1 MSRKS
6 YPNVNAANQYARD
19 VVRGKIVACQF
30 VIQACQRHLDDLMA
44 EKSKSFRYRFD
55 KDLAERAAKFIQLLP
70 HTKGEWAFKRMPIT
84 LEPWQLFVICCAFGW
99 VNKGSRL
106 RRFRE
111 VYTEIPRKNG
121 KSAISA
127 GVALYCFACDNE
139 FGAEVYSGA
148 TTEKQA
154 WEVFRPARLMCKR
167 TPMLT
172 EAFGIEVNASNMNR
186 PEDGARFEPLIGNP
200 GDGSSPHCAVVDEY
214 HEHATD
220 ALYTTMLTGMGARRQ
235 PLMWAITT
243 AGYNIEGPCY
253 DKRREVIEM
262 LNGSVP
268 NDELFGIIY
277 TVDEGD
283 DWTDP
288 QVLEKA
294 NPNIGVSVYR
304 EFLLSQQQR
313 AKNNARLA
321 NVFKTKHLNIW
332 VSARSAYFNLVSW
345 QSCEDKSL
353 TLEQFEGQPCILAF
367 DLARKLDMNSMAR
380 LYTREIDGKTHYY
393 SVAPRFWVPYDTVY
407 SVEKNEDRRTAERFQ
422 KWVEMGVLT
431 VTDGAEVDYRYIL
444 EEAKAANKISP
455 VSESP
460 IDPFG
465 ATGLSHDLADEDL
478 NPITIIQNYTNMSD
492 PMKELEAAIESG
504 RFHHDGNPIMTWCIG
519 NVVGKT
525 IPGTV
530 NVYVGRTRVQA
541 PVTNGDNVATI
552 ASSIQDAINAV
563 PALPFTASSSAGVV
577 TLTARH
583 KGLCGN
589 EIPVSLNYYGF
600 GGGEVL
606 PAGVQIAVAT
616 GTAGTGSPVLTG
628 AVAAMADEPF
638 DYIGLPFNDT
648 ASVNTLVT
656 EMNDT
661 SGRWSYA
668 RQLYG
673 HVYTAKIGTLSE
685 LVTAGDQFNQQHITL
700 AGYEKETQTPAD
712 ELAAS
717 RTARAAVFI
726 RNDPA
731 RPTQTGELVGML
743 PAPKGKRFTMTEQQT
758 LLSHGVVSLPDESG

>member
-30 VIQACQRHLDDLMA
+30 VIQACQRHLDDLME

-200 GDGSSPHCAVVDEY
+200 GDGSSPHCAVV
-214 HEHATD
+214 
-220 ALYTTMLTGMGARRQ
+220 
-235 PLMWAITT
+235 
-243 AGYNIEGPCY
+243 
-253 DKRREVIEM
+253 
-262 LNGSVP
+262 
-268 NDELFGIIY
+268 
-277 TVDEGD
+277 
-283 DWTDP
+283 
-288 QVLEKA
+288 
-294 NPNIGVSVYR
+294 
-304 EFLLSQQQR
+304 
-313 AKNNARLA
+313 
-321 NVFKTKHLNIW
+321 
-332 VSARSAYFNLVSW
+332 
-345 QSCEDKSL
+345 
-353 TLEQFEGQPCILAF
+353 
-367 DLARKLDMNSMAR
+367 
-380 LYTREIDGKTHYY
+380 
-393 SVAPRFWVPYDTVY
+393 
-407 SVEKNEDRRTAERFQ
+407 
-422 KWVEMGVLT
+422 
-431 VTDGAEVDYRYIL
+431 
-444 EEAKAANKISP
+444 
-455 VSESP
+455 
-460 IDPFG
+460 
-465 ATGLSHDLADEDL
+465 
-478 NPITIIQNYTNMSD
+478 
-492 PMKELEAAIESG
+492 
-504 RFHHDGNPIMTWCIG
+504 
-519 NVVGKT
+519 
-525 IPGTV
+525 
-530 NVYVGRTRVQA
+530 
-541 PVTNGDNVATI
+541 
-552 ASSIQDAINAV
+552 
-563 PALPFTASSSAGVV
+563 PFTASSSAGVV

-616 GTAGTGSPVLTG
+616 GTAGTGAPVLTG

-648 ASVNTLVT
+648 ASVNTLVG
-656 EMNDT
+656 MNGESAGNALRKVIQ
-661 SGRWSYA
+661 SGLSVKKIRDVNKVMA
-668 RQLYG
+668 RQKLG
-673 HVYTAKIGTLSE
+673 VQLDFTDGKGSFGGLDNMFKQLAKLRKLTDVKRTGVLKAIFGDDAETLQVVNALIDKGKDGYDQIQQKMNKQASLNKRVQAQLGTLSNLWEAMTGTATNGLAAIGGAFSGDAKNITQWLGE
-685 LVTAGDQFNQQHITL
+685 LG
-700 AGYEKETQTPAD
+700 EKFTKFAD
-712 ELAAS
+712 ENPRVIRGVVGLAAGLAILKLGLMGVGSAISIVS
-717 RTARAAVFI
+717 RIMSMTPIGMIATAIALAAGLIITNWDVVGPYFKKLWETIGPYFEAGWELLKKVFAWSPLGMVI
-726 RNDPA
+726 NNWGPVVKWFQDMWDKLKPIIEWFTDSSGDTVDAINSAQWGAGAYDAYGTGIPARGYTPYPAVDPA
-731 RPTQTGELVGML
+731 QANNASDATGSNPFMINKAT
-743 PAPKGKRFTMTEQQT
+743 APKVDGEIKVSFINMPPGMRVTETRSSGIDINHDVGYTRFW
-758 LLSHGVVSLPDESG
+758 

>member
-268 NDELFGIIY
+268 LHMVQNTDRATFNNIEELGLGFINYSLVPYLTRIEQRINTGLVRKSKQGVYYAKFNAGALLRGDMKSRFEAYATGINWGIYSPNDCR
-277 TVDEGD
+277 D
-283 DWTDP
+283 
-288 QVLEKA
+288 LE
-294 NPNIGVSVYR
+294 
-304 EFLLSQQQR
+304 
-313 AKNNARLA
+313 
-321 NVFKTKHLNIW
+321 
-332 VSARSAYFNLVSW
+332 
-345 QSCEDKSL
+345 
-353 TLEQFEGQPCILAF
+353 
-367 DLARKLDMNSMAR
+367 DMNPRPGGDVYLTPMNMTTKPS
-380 LYTREIDGKTHYY
+380 DGSK
-393 SVAPRFWVPYDTVY
+393 AG
-407 SVEKNEDRRTAERFQ
+407 KQ
-422 KWVEMGVLT
+422 K
-431 VTDGAEVDYRYIL
+431 DN
-444 EEAKAANKISP
+444 AN
-455 VSESP
+455 
-460 IDPFG
+460 
-465 ATGLSHDLADEDL
+465 ADE
-478 NPITIIQNYTNMSD
+478 T
-492 PMKELEAAIESG
+492 
-504 RFHHDGNPIMTWCIG
+504 
-519 NVVGKT
+519 
-525 IPGTV
+525 
-530 NVYVGRTRVQA
+530 
-541 PVTNGDNVATI
+541 
-552 ASSIQDAINAV
+552 
-563 PALPFTASSSAGVV
+563 
-577 TLTARH
+577 
-583 KGLCGN
+583 
-589 EIPVSLNYYGF
+589 
-600 GGGEVL
+600 
-606 PAGVQIAVAT
+606 
-616 GTAGTGSPVLTG
+616 
-628 AVAAMADEPF
+628 
-638 DYIGLPFNDT
+638 
-648 ASVNTLVT
+648 
-656 EMNDT
+656 T
-661 SGRWSYA
+661 S
-668 RQLYG
+668 
-673 HVYTAKIGTLSE
+673 
-685 LVTAGDQFNQQHITL
+685 
-700 AGYEKETQTPAD
+700 
-712 ELAAS
+712 
-717 RTARAAVFI
+717 
-726 RNDPA
+726 
-731 RPTQTGELVGML
+731 
-743 PAPKGKRFTMTEQQT
+743 
-758 LLSHGVVSLPDESG
+758 

>member
-99 VNKGSRL
+99 VNKGTRL

-172 EAFGIEVNASNMNR
+172 EAFGIEVNQAANTAQDSGASLLIGHASN
-186 PEDGARFEPLIGNP
+186 GAEIVANSLVLMPSADYARQICGA
-200 GDGSSPHCAVVDEY
+200 GSQ
-214 HEHATD
+214 
-220 ALYTTMLTGMGARRQ
+220 LARMVEAYRQ
-235 PLMWAITT
+235 
-243 AGYNIEGPCY
+243 
-253 DKRREVIEM
+253 
-262 LNGSVP
+262 
-268 NDELFGIIY
+268 
-277 TVDEGD
+277 
-283 DWTDP
+283 TDP
-288 QVLEKA
+288 FGE
-294 NPNIGVSVYR
+294 
-304 EFLLSQQQR
+304 
-313 AKNNARLA
+313 
-321 NVFKTKHLNIW
+321 
-332 VSARSAYFNLVSW
+332 
-345 QSCEDKSL
+345 
-353 TLEQFEGQPCILAF
+353 
-367 DLARKLDMNSMAR
+367 
-380 LYTREIDGKTHYY
+380 LYVI
-393 SVAPRFWVPYDTVY
+393 AVPEATGAAATV
-407 SVEKNEDRRTAERFQ
+407 T
-422 KWVEMGVLT
+422 LT
-431 VTDGAEVDYRYIL
+431 VTG
-444 EEAKAANKISP
+444 EAT
-455 VSESP
+455 ES
-460 IDPFG
+460 
-465 ATGLSHDLADEDL
+465 
-478 NPITIIQNYTNMSD
+478 
-492 PMKELEAAIESG
+492 
-504 RFHHDGNPIMTWCIG
+504 
-519 NVVGKT
+519 
-525 IPGTV
+525 GTV

-541 PVTNGDNVATI
+541 PVTNGDNVTTI

-563 PALPFTASSSAGVV
+563 PTLPFTASSLAGVV

-616 GTAGTGSPVLTG
+616 GTAGTGAPVLTG

-638 DYIGLPFNDT
+638 DYIG
-648 ASVNTLVT
+648 
-656 EMNDT
+656 
-661 SGRWSYA
+661 
-668 RQLYG
+668 
-673 HVYTAKIGTLSE
+673 
-685 LVTAGDQFNQQHITL
+685 
-700 AGYEKETQTPAD
+700 
-712 ELAAS
+712 
-717 RTARAAVFI
+717 
-726 RNDPA
+726 
-731 RPTQTGELVGML
+731 
-743 PAPKGKRFTMTEQQT
+743 
-758 LLSHGVVSLPDESG
+758 

>member
-262 LNGSVP
+262 LNGSVTICGVRGWSWGSRP
-268 NDELFGIIY
+268 LWRV
-277 TVDEGD
+277 TVSLK
-283 DWTDP
+283 TNRCRISP
-288 QVLEKA
+288 LMRKPLHLVTS
-294 NPNIGVSVYR
+294 NGVTPS
-304 EFLLSQQQR
+304 L
-313 AKNNARLA
+313 
-321 NVFKTKHLNIW
+321 T
-332 VSARSAYFNLVSW
+332 VSA
-345 QSCEDKSL
+345 
-353 TLEQFEGQPCILAF
+353 PAF
-367 DLARKLDMNSMAR
+367 CVTRTPINR
-380 LYTREIDGKTHYY
+380 L
-393 SVAPRFWVPYDTVY
+393 S
-407 SVEKNEDRRTAERFQ
+407 
-422 KWVEMGVLT
+422 
-431 VTDGAEVDYRYIL
+431 
-444 EEAKAANKISP
+444 
-455 VSESP
+455 
-460 IDPFG
+460 
-465 ATGLSHDLADEDL
+465 
-478 NPITIIQNYTNMSD
+478 
-492 PMKELEAAIESG
+492 
-504 RFHHDGNPIMTWCIG
+504 
-519 NVVGKT
+519 
-525 IPGTV
+525 
-530 NVYVGRTRVQA
+530 
-541 PVTNGDNVATI
+541 
-552 ASSIQDAINAV
+552 
-563 PALPFTASSSAGVV
+563 
-577 TLTARH
+577 
-583 KGLCGN
+583 
-589 EIPVSLNYYGF
+589 
-600 GGGEVL
+600 
-606 PAGVQIAVAT
+606 
-616 GTAGTGSPVLTG
+616 
-628 AVAAMADEPF
+628 
-638 DYIGLPFNDT
+638 
-648 ASVNTLVT
+648 
-656 EMNDT
+656 
-661 SGRWSYA
+661 
-668 RQLYG
+668 
-673 HVYTAKIGTLSE
+673 
-685 LVTAGDQFNQQHITL
+685 
-700 AGYEKETQTPAD
+700 
-712 ELAAS
+712 
-717 RTARAAVFI
+717 VFI
-726 RNDPA
+726 PPNAPA
-731 RPTQTGELVGML
+731 ACWSIRRP
-743 PAPKGKRFTMTEQQT
+743 
-758 LLSHGVVSLPDESG
+758 SNC

>member
-30 VIQACQRHLDDLMA
+30 VIQACQRHLDDLME

-127 GVALYCFACDNE
+127 GVALYCFACD
-139 FGAEVYSGA
+139 
-148 TTEKQA
+148 
-154 WEVFRPARLMCKR
+154 
-167 TPMLT
+167 
-172 EAFGIEVNASNMNR
+172 
-186 PEDGARFEPLIGNP
+186 
-200 GDGSSPHCAVVDEY
+200 
-214 HEHATD
+214 
-220 ALYTTMLTGMGARRQ
+220 
-235 PLMWAITT
+235 
-243 AGYNIEGPCY
+243 
-253 DKRREVIEM
+253 
-262 LNGSVP
+262 
-268 NDELFGIIY
+268 
-277 TVDEGD
+277 
-283 DWTDP
+283 
-288 QVLEKA
+288 
-294 NPNIGVSVYR
+294 
-304 EFLLSQQQR
+304 
-313 AKNNARLA
+313 
-321 NVFKTKHLNIW
+321 
-332 VSARSAYFNLVSW
+332 
-345 QSCEDKSL
+345 
-353 TLEQFEGQPCILAF
+353 
-367 DLARKLDMNSMAR
+367 
-380 LYTREIDGKTHYY
+380 
-393 SVAPRFWVPYDTVY
+393 
-407 SVEKNEDRRTAERFQ
+407 
-422 KWVEMGVLT
+422 
-431 VTDGAEVDYRYIL
+431 
-444 EEAKAANKISP
+444 
-455 VSESP
+455 
-460 IDPFG
+460 
-465 ATGLSHDLADEDL
+465 
-478 NPITIIQNYTNMSD
+478 
-492 PMKELEAAIESG
+492 
-504 RFHHDGNPIMTWCIG
+504 
-519 NVVGKT
+519 
-525 IPGTV
+525 
-530 NVYVGRTRVQA
+530 
-541 PVTNGDNVATI
+541 
-552 ASSIQDAINAV
+552 
-563 PALPFTASSSAGVV
+563 
-577 TLTARH
+577 
-583 KGLCGN
+583 
-589 EIPVSLNYYGF
+589 
-600 GGGEVL
+600 
-606 PAGVQIAVAT
+606 
-616 GTAGTGSPVLTG
+616 TAGTGAPVLTG

-758 LLSHGVVSLPDESG
+758 LLSHGVAPDCLRQQLPR